1 MEAAF
6 GAWGRPKRMNLD
18 DVDGSGCRV
27 EHAVMEPKNVVTYEY
42 PAEPYSEVIPGLFLA
57 SAAHSPAEML
67 SMFDVLIDVG
77 GRDRWEGDPDPRYS
91 FHPLD
96 DVPFIADA
104 EMIHTV
110 GERIA
115 ALVSEGKHVAVNC
128 LSGVNRSGLLIAR
141 ALVALRYAP
150 EEAIEA
156 VRNARGPMALSN
168 QHFVRFLLIDCA
180 PHALARRR
188 QLSLPL

>member
-1 MEAAF
+1 
-6 GAWGRPKRMNLD
+6 
-18 DVDGSGCRV
+18 
-27 EHAVMEPKNVVTYEY
+27 MEPERLVSYDY
-42 PAEPYSEVIPGLFLA
+42 PVEPYTEVIPGLFQA

-77 GRDRWEGDPDPRYS
+77 GHDRWDGEPDPRYS

-115 ALVSEGKHVAVNC
+115 ALVGEGKHVAVNC
-128 LSGVNRSGLLIAR
+128 LSGVNRSGLLVAR
-141 ALVALRYAP
+141 ALVALGSTP

-156 VRNARGPMALSN
+156 VRNTRGPMALSN
-168 QHFVRFLLIDCA
+168 QHFVRFLLVDCA
-180 PHALARRR
+180 PHALARSR

>member
-1 MEAAF
+1 MS
-6 GAWGRPKRMNLD
+6 
-18 DVDGSGCRV
+18 VSGPTMPGMKA
-27 EHAVMEPKNVVTYEY
+27 EDVVTYDY
-42 PAEPYSEVIPGLFLA
+42 PEESYTEVVPGLTQA

-77 GRDRWEGDPDPRYS
+77 GRDRWDGDPDPRYS

-115 ALVSEGKHVAVNC
+115 ALVREGKHVAVNC
-128 LSGVNRSGLLIAR
+128 MSGVNRSGLLVGR
-141 ALVALRYAP
+141 ALVELGYTPA
-150 EEAIEA
+150 EAIEA
-156 VRNARGPMALSN
+156 VREARGPMALSN
-168 QHFVRFLLIDCA
+168 KHFVRFLLVDCT
-180 PHALARRR
+180 PRALARRR
-188 QLSLPL
+188 QQSLPL

>member
-1 MEAAF
+1 MEQEI
-6 GAWGRPKRMNLD
+6 LD
-18 DVDGSGCRV
+18 GGG
-27 EHAVMEPKNVVTYEY
+27 Y
-42 PAEPYSEVIPGLFLA
+42 PVEPYTEVIPGLVQA

-96 DVPFIADA
+96 DVPFIVDA
-104 EMIHTV
+104 EMIHSV

-115 ALVSEGKHVAVNC
+115 SLVREGKHVAVNC

-141 ALVALRYAP
+141 ALLELGYSP

-156 VRNARGPMALSN
+156 VRTARGPMALSN
-168 QHFVRFLLIDCA
+168 QHFLRFLMVDCT
-180 PHALARRR
+180 PRALARRR